1 MIRPKPLWK
10 ADDQKA
16 RLSELTA
23 QSDDSAKDHSLR
35 RDVRSLGALLGRV
48 LVEQVGPELFNTV
61 EELRRLMI
69 RHRER
74 VAHSPA
80 AGAHGELMASAQTMI
95 SGMDL
100 SRAYQVTKAFAIYF
114 ELANL
119 AETNH
124 RKRRRRAR
132 QLGR

>member
-1 MIRPKPLWK
+1 MTRPKPLWK

-23 QSDDSAKDHSLR
+23 QSEDSAKDHPLR

-48 LVEQVGPELFNTV
+48 LVEQVGQKLFDTV

-74 VAHSPA
+74 GWHSRSGRA
-80 AGAHGELMASAQTMI
+80 RGELMASAQAII
-95 SGMDL
+95 SKMDL
-100 SRAYQVTKAFAIYF
+100 VAPIRSPRPSRSTLNWQTWPKP
-114 ELANL
+114 
-119 AETNH
+119 
-124 RKRRRRAR
+124 
-132 QLGR
+132 